1 MKKKIKLYFDGSCG
15 PINPGGYMGYGF
27 FLEDEEGTVLLEG
40 NDFDFPHT
48 NNSNN
53 VAEYKALHL
62 GLSQLL
68 DYLDIKN
75 IKDYE
80 LEVLGDSKL
89 VIMQCLGNWKIK
101 EGYYKEMALKT
112 KDLLSYIEKPFFRW
126 IPREENTYAD
136 ELSNRSA
143 KERGLIIEHPR
154 FVKNNY

>member
-27 FLEDEEGTVLLEG
+27 FVEDEEGVVLLEG
-40 NDFDFPHT
+40 NDFDPPHT

-62 GLSQLL
+62 GLCQLL
-68 DYLDIKN
+68 DYLESKKIE
-75 IKDYE
+75 DYD

-89 VIMQCLGNWKIK
+89 VIMQCLGNWKIRD
-101 EGYYKEMALKT
+101 GYYKEMALKT
-112 KDLLSYIEKPFFRW
+112 KDLISYMEKPFFKW
-126 IPREENTYAD
+126 IPREENSYAD

-143 KERGLIIEHPR
+143 KERGIII
-154 FVKNNY
+154 